1 LNLAVAHPSKPRLLT
16 ITKLYLK
23 KRSKQMTNNKVNENT
38 NGAEL
43 IAHEEEANARRQVL
57 KQIGLAAG
65 ALAVTT
71 VGSSA
76 ALADSS
82 NLSRELDPAEPV
94 GSADQSKDVQE
105 RIIVRALTDEKY
117 RARLIADPRRVISE
131 EIGRPVPR
139 DVQITVLQDSPNA
152 FHVVLPYMPPM
163 GQGDRLSKRDLNDSA
178 YALAV
183 AKSRKSCKCSSLSV
197 CHTK

>member
-1 LNLAVAHPSKPRLLT
+1 MP
-16 ITKLYLK
+16 
-23 KRSKQMTNNKVNENT
+23 NNKVNENT

-76 ALADSS
+76 ALADQSKR
-82 NLSRELDPAEPV
+82 SRERDHAEPV

-105 RIIVRALTDEKY
+105 RITVRALTDEKY
-117 RARLIADPRRVISE
+117 RAQLIADPRRVISQ
-131 EIGRPVPR
+131 EIGRPLPPQ
-139 DVQITVLQDSPNA
+139 VQITVLQDSADA
-152 FHVVLPYMPPM
+152 FHVVLPYMPPV
-163 GQGDRLSKRDLNDSA
+163 GQGDRLSKKDLDDGA

-183 AKSRKSCKCSSLSV
+183 AKSKKSCKCSSLSV
-197 CHTK
+197 CATQ